1 MSGRNVFTQK
11 QIYIDNKRVRH
22 RESETEV
29 IKRRRNKQMRDIKT
43 NKYKM
48 REIVRRIRKIDR
60 RRYSNK

>member
-1 MSGRNVFTQK
+1 M
-11 QIYIDNKRVRH
+11 RH

-29 IKRRRNKQMRDIKT
+29 IKKKKKKQMRDIKT

-48 REIVRRIRKIDR
+48 REMVRRIRKIDR